1 MSSRKRGRSTVTLPG
16 GTPCSPAQVELWR
29 KGVLCDV
36 TVTAGGVEF
45 PSHKFVL
52 AAGSST
58 LRGLLTSAMRDSA
71 QPSLPEVPGDAFSV
85 VLEWL
90 YTGACEAEESLLPE
104 LLRVANY
111 LGILDLKDAVVMA
124 LQERLSP
131 ENALDLWGLGDQLT
145 APALVESAKNFALG
159 HFEELEDSLAAAPI
173 GRVQALLSDERLVAS
188 SEEVVF
194 TAVAKVVEAQQLEEG
209 MMLKL
214 MRHVRFACMQR
225 EFLEQTVYQWPQLQ
239 TVAGSN
245 MLRDSFMPIA
255 IDEAP
260 RTRRL
265 TPEQQ
270 ADGYVLGHYTWT
282 IEMFS
287 KQTSVCSPQKKKKLH
302 SPCFSSGPF
311 SWCVR
316 P

>member
-1 MSSRKRGRSTVTLPG
+1 MSSCKRGRSTVKLLG

-36 TVTAGGVEF
+36 TVTAAGVEF
-45 PSHKFVL
+45 PTHKFVL

-111 LGILDLKDAVVMA
+111 LGIPDLKDAIVMA

-145 APALVESAKNFALG
+145 APALVESAKKFALG

-209 MMLKL
+209 MMLEL

-265 TPEQQ
+265 TPKQQ
-270 ADGYVLGHYTWT
+270 SDGYVLGHYTWT

-287 KQTSVCSPQKKKKLH
+287 KQTELKLH

>member
-1 MSSRKRGRSTVTLPG
+1 MSGRTPKRARSSVKLSG
-16 GTPCSPAQVELWR
+16 GTSCSPAQVELWR
-29 KGVLCDV
+29 KGTLCDV
-36 TVTAGGVEF
+36 TVTSGEVAF
-45 PSHKFVL
+45 PAHKLVL

-58 LRGLLTSAMRDSA
+58 LRGLLTSEMCDSE
-71 QPSLPEVPGDAFSV
+71 QPSLPSVPADAFSV

-90 YTGACEAEESLLPE
+90 YTGASEAEESLLPE

-111 LGILDLKDAVVMA
+111 LDVPGLKDAIVVA
-124 LQERLSP
+124 LQKRLCP
-131 ENALDLWGLGDQLT
+131 ENALDLWGLGDHLV
-145 APALVESAKNFALG
+145 APALAESAKRVALA
-159 HFEELEDSLAAAPI
+159 HFEELKDFLAAAPVDH
-173 GRVQALLSDERLVAS
+173 VQALLSDERLVAS

-194 TAVAKVVEAQQLEEG
+194 TAVARLVEAQNLAEGTMLE
-209 MMLKL
+209 L
-214 MRHVRFACMQR
+214 MRHVRFACMRR
-225 EFLEQTVYQWPQLQ
+225 EFLEQTVYTWPQLQ

-265 TPEQQ
+265 TPQQ
-270 ADGYVLGHYTWT
+270 VSDGYVLGHYTWT

-287 KQTSVCSPQKKKKLH
+287 KQTERILQ
-302 SPCFSSGPF
+302 SPCFASGPF